1 MQTGNVRAVSIDNEM
16 RVSYLDYAMSVI
28 VARALPD
35 VRDGLKPVQRRI
47 LYAMDDLG
55 LAPDRPYRKSA
66 RIVGEVLGKYHPHG
80 DSAVYEAMVRM
91 AQLFTMRY
99 PLVDGQGNFGSVDG
113 DGAAAQRY
121 TEARLT
127 FAAREM
133 LADIDKNT
141 VDFVDNFDA
150 SLKEPSVLPASLP
163 NLLINGATGIAV
175 GMATNIPPHNL
186 GEICDALI
194 YLIDN
199 FDRAGEV
206 TVEELLQFVKGPD
219 FPTGA
224 LIMGEAGIAAAYGTG
239 KGRIIMR
246 AVTEIQEFKKD
257 RYAIVATE
265 IPYQVNKA
273 TLIEKIAE
281 LHRNGRIDAIA
292 DLRDESGRDGL
303 RIVVELKRGAQPT
316 KVLNQ
321 LFKWTPLQ
329 TAYSVN
335 MLALVDGQPRV
346 LSLKRVLLHF
356 LSHRQGIIERR
367 ARFELDRALRRA
379 HILEGLLR
387 ALDVIDEVIDTI
399 RSSADADVAL
409 TRLMERFELSEE
421 QARAI
426 LDMQLRRLSSLERQK
441 LEEEHTQV
449 RATIEELQGLLSD
462 PRKVLARISEDL
474 ARMKAQHGDERRTR
488 VLSEDAEPLGTEDL
502 IADEP
507 VFVTITRRGYIKR
520 LPTSTYRVQGRGG
533 KGVTGAQTSDE
544 DDVAQ
549 FFTSTTLSPIYLFT
563 NRGQVF
569 ARMTYVVPD
578 GSRTSRGVALINL
591 VPLEDGERI
600 TAALSVPRSTN
611 NGFLC
616 MVTRQG
622 RLKRVPLREFQ
633 NLRNNGI
640 RALSLEEGDE
650 LVSVC
655 LTDGS
660 RELLVVAAGG
670 RAMRF
675 PEADVRPQG
684 RTARGVLT
692 MDLTAGDRICGM
704 EVIEPEAQVLILT
717 EKGYGKRVPIEDF
730 PVHSRR
736 GRGVIVLRE
745 ASMERTGPV
754 VGVLMVNESDHISL
768 MTTDGMAMRIP
779 AADVSTMSRY
789 GSGTIAMRLKPGD
802 SLALVARIQA
812 ASETT

>member
-1 MQTGNVRAVSIDNEM
+1 MQTGNVRAVNIDNEM

-47 LYAMDDLG
+47 LYAMHDLG

-80 DSAVYEAMVRM
+80 DSAVYESMVRL
-91 AQLFTMRY
+91 AQDFTMRY
-99 PLVDGQGNFGSVDG
+99 PLVDGQGNFGSIDG

-121 TEARLT
+121 TEARL
-127 FAAREM
+127 AAPAREI
-133 LADIDKNT
+133 LTDIDKNT
-141 VDFVDNFDA
+141 VDFIDNFDA
-150 SLKEPSVLPASLP
+150 SLKEPAVLPAALP

-186 GEICDALI
+186 SEICDALG

-199 FDRAGEV
+199 YERAEKI
-206 TVEELLQFVKGPD
+206 TVEDLLQFVKGPD

-246 AVTEIQEFKKD
+246 AVTEIEEYRKD

-273 TLIEKIAE
+273 ALIEKIAE
-281 LHRNGRIDAIA
+281 LHRNGRIDAIS
-292 DLRDESGRDGL
+292 DLRDESGREGL
-303 RIVVELKRGAQPT
+303 RIVVELKKGAQPN

-346 LSLKRVLLHF
+346 LSLKRALLHF
-356 LSHRQGIIERR
+356 LQHRRSIVERR
-367 ARFELDRALRRA
+367 AQFDLDRALKRA

-387 ALDVIDEVIDTI
+387 ALDVIDEIIDTI

-441 LEEEHTQV
+441 LEEEYTEI
-449 RATIEELQGLLSD
+449 RATIEELQSLLAD
-462 PRKVLARISEDL
+462 PHKVLVRIREDL
-474 ARMKAQHGDERRTR
+474 DRMRDQYGDERRTR
-488 VLSEDAEPLGTEDL
+488 ILREDAEPLDDVDL

-520 LPTSTYRVQGRGG
+520 LPTATYRVQGRGG

-549 FFTSTTLSPIYLFT
+549 FFTSSTVSAIYFFT

-569 ARMTYVVPD
+569 SRMTYSIPD
-578 GSRTSRGVALINL
+578 GSRTSRGVAVINL
-591 VPLEDGERI
+591 VPLEDGERV
-600 TAALSVPRSTN
+600 TTALSAPRSLD

-616 MVTRQG
+616 MITRNG
-622 RLKRVPLREFQ
+622 RLKRVPLSEFRSI
-633 NLRNNGI
+633 RNSGI
-640 RALSLEEGDE
+640 RALSLEGDDE

-670 RAMRF
+670 RALRF
-675 PEADVRPQG
+675 NESDVRPQG

-692 MDLTAGDRICGM
+692 MNLPNGDRIAGM
-704 EVIEPEAQVLILT
+704 EVIEPDAQALILT
-717 EKGYGKRVPIEDF
+717 EKGFGKRVPIEDF
-730 PVHSRR
+730 PARSRR
-736 GRGVIVLRE
+736 GKGVLVLKE
-745 ASMERTGPV
+745 SSMERTGRV
-754 VGVLMVNESDHISL
+754 VGVLMVTESDDISL
-768 MTTDGMAMRIP
+768 MTTDGMAMRIH

-789 GSGTIAMRLKPGD
+789 GGGTIAMRMKPGD
-802 SLALVARIQA
+802 TLASAARIQA
-812 ASETT
+812 PAEPA